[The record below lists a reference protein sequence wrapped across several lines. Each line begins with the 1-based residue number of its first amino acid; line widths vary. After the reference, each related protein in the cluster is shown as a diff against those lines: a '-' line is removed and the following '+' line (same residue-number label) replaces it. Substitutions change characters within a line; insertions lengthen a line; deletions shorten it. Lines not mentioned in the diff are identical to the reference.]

1 MGMTNAAH
9 THSIPA
15 EGLRHEAGDTVW
27 TLNTVGCGGYSLNI
41 RTNGAKTGGDWFQF
55 STNALNAWNAIADAN
70 PVEVVEPAPV
80 RTLPAPAKGTA
91 TKVSDPA
98 HTILAVAALNGFV
111 QRGGQP
117 GQGDVRLLT
126 SLAKRG
132 YLALQYETGRS
143 DLRKVVV
150 GATITRAGR
159 VRLAELTA
167 ADREAAER
175 AAAIAHV
182 LAYAA

>member
-1 MGMTNAAH
+1 MEQIAA
-9 THSIPA
+9 TQIRSIPA
-15 EGLRHEAGDTVW
+15 EGLVHLAGDVEIRALQTPQA
-27 TLNTVGCGGYSLNI
+27 GCLVQVRI
-41 RTNGAKTGGDWFQF
+41 NGTIARDQC
-55 STNALNAWNAIADAN
+55 SAHNLQSAAIAEYNRLVALH
-70 PVEVVEPAPV
+70 PAEVAPV
-80 RTLPAPAKGTA
+80 VRLQPAAKGTQ

-98 HTILAVAALNGFV
+98 HTLLAVAALNGSV
-111 QRGGQP
+111 ERGGQP
-117 GQGDVRLLT
+117 GQGTVTQLT

-132 YLALQYETGRS
+132 YLTLTYQTGRH

-159 VRLAELTA
+159 IRLAELTE

-182 LAYAA
+182 LAYTAA

>member
-1 MGMTNAAH
+1 MTNAAH

-27 TLNTVGCGGYSLNI
+27 TLTTVGCGGYSLNI
-41 RTNGAKTGGDWFQF
+41 RTNGAKTGGDWYQF
-55 STNALNAWNAIADAN
+55 STNALNAWNAIVDAN
-70 PVEVVEPAPV
+70 PAAVEPAPV
-80 RTLPAPAKGTA
+80 RTLPAPAKGTQ

-98 HTILAVAALNGFV
+98 HTILAVAATAGFV
-111 QRGGQP
+111 RRGGQP

-132 YLALQYETGRS
+132 YLTLAYETGRS

-159 VRLAELTA
+159 IRLAELTA